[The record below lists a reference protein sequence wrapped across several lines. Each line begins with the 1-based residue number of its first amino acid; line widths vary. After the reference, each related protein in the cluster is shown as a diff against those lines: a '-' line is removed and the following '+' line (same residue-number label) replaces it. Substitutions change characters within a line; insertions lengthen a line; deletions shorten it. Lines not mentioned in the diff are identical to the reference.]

1 MGEVYEAVHTR
12 FPGRFAI
19 KVLLDEMAKKEDVQK
34 RFRREAEIAC
44 SLRHPNI
51 VQVTDFNWLPD
62 QSPYLVM
69 EYLEGEEV
77 DHVLRRLGALPLLA
91 VLDMV
96 GQVASA
102 LAAAHEK
109 HIIHR
114 DLKPQNLFL
123 VTVPGDERRVVKI
136 LDFGI
141 SKMCEATTHLTR
153 QAAVIGTPKYMA
165 PEQACGLIDQIDQR
179 SDEFSLAAI
188 TYEMITGRPPFH
200 AESVDAVLFQVVHQE
215 PPPFAQPMP
224 AVEAVV
230 RRGLA
235 KMQDARFPTVRAF
248 HQALVSAVHETLG
261 HTPPP
266 QMVASSTQIL
276 SPSTVMLPGAT
287 TLGQAVAVR
296 ASAPPAPRRRWP
308 VVAGVMAAGAVAAGA
323 WWLRTPPS
331 EVPTITGFVAEPN
344 PVSRG
349 LSTRLTGIFANGN
362 AEIDGAVGRIVS
374 GVPAWTEPE
383 ADTRY
388 TLTLANARGEIAKS
402 AVDVSVVPVT
412 VSVFGDFTCMIKKD
426 GTLAC
431 WGANDAGQA
440 TPPPGMFRDLSSGH
454 RHSCAVRTDGAVLCW
469 GENASG
475 CTEPD
480 PGTYVSVAV
489 NAVHSCGVKTDGSID
504 CWGGN
509 TAGQQF
515 PPPGSFVAI
524 STGWRHVCALGSDRK
539 IACWGG
545 NDYGQNNAP
554 DGEYV
559 DVSTG
564 YFHSCAVRT
573 DGNVVCWGRNLKGE
587 GKPPVG
593 TFASVGAGLYHT
605 CGLKTDN
612 TVVCWGDNAGG
623 RAAPPP
629 GKYVAVDAGEYH
641 SCGVHTD
648 GSVVCWGAND
658 KGEVTVPDLT
668 VAAAGGS
675 AKKPETSPTKPVKA
689 SGDEEIAPPKPKK
702 SARASVYDD
711 MNPFIQKRVPKKSA
725 PASAD
730 GDDIFAT
737 RDTANGVKPVAEGGE
752 CSATISS
759 KPWAEVAIDGKPTGK
774 ITPLVNY
781 PLPCGKH
788 RITFTNQDLMIE
800 RNETIT
806 LKPGQTFKRIFP
818 LAEFEP

>member
-1 MGEVYEAVHTR
+1 MTRETLAPGTILDRTYQIVRLVGQGGMGEVYEAVHTR

-19 KVLLDEMAKKEDVQK
+19 KVLLDELAKKEDVQK

-51 VQVTDFNWLPD
+51 VQITDFNWLPD

-69 EYLEGEEV
+69 EFLEGEEL
-77 DHVLRRLGALPLLA
+77 DQVLRRLGVLPLLA
-91 VLDMV
+91 VMDLV
-96 GQVASA
+96 GQITAA
-102 LAAAHEK
+102 LSAAHEK
-109 HIIHR
+109 QIIHR

-188 TYEMITGRPPFH
+188 TYEMLTGRPPFH
-200 AESVDAVLFQVVHQE
+200 AESVDAVLFQVVHQD
-215 PPPFAQPMP
+215 PPPFVQPMP

-235 KMQDARFPTVRAF
+235 KVQDARFPTVRAF
-248 HQALVSAVHETLG
+248 HQALVSAIHETLG
-261 HTPPP
+261 HTPSP
-266 QMVASSTQIL
+266 QMVAGSTQIL
-276 SPSTVMLPGAT
+276 SPSTVMLPGST

-296 ASAPPAPRRRWP
+296 SSAPVTSRPRWP
-308 VVAGVMAAGAVAAGA
+308 VMTIMAGIAGLGALGVGA
-323 WWLRTPPS
+323 WWWRDHHAGEGPVTPDAGPP
-331 EVPTITGFVAEPN
+331 VITRFVAEPN
-344 PVSRG
+344 PVARG
-349 LSTRLTGIFANGN
+349 LSTRLTGVFADGKG
-362 AEIDGAVGRIVS
+362 EIDGAVGRIGS
-374 GVPAWTEPE
+374 GVPAWADPE

-388 TLTLANARGEIAKS
+388 TLTVANGRGEIAKS
-402 AVDVSVVPVT
+402 AVDVNVVPAM
-412 VSVFGDFTCMIKKD
+412 VSVFGDFSCAIKKD

-431 WGANDAGQA
+431 WGANDVGQA
-440 TPPPGMFRDLSSGH
+440 TPPPGTFRDLSSGH

-475 CTEPD
+475 CTEPH
-480 PGTYVSVAV
+480 PGTYVSVGV

-524 STGWRHVCALGSDRK
+524 SAGWRHVCALGSDRK

-545 NDYGQNNAP
+545 NDYGQNNVP
-554 DGEYV
+554 DGDYI

-564 YFHSCAVRT
+564 YFHTCAVRT
-573 DGNVVCWGRNLKGE
+573 DGNLVCWGRNLKGE
-587 GKPPVG
+587 GTPPAG
-593 TFASVGAGLYHT
+593 SFAAVGAGLYHT

-612 TVVCWGDNAGG
+612 TIACWGDNTGG

-629 GKYVAVDAGEYH
+629 GKFAAADAGEYH
-641 SCGVHTD
+641 SCGVRTD
-648 GSVVCWGAND
+648 GSVACWGAND
-658 KGEVTVPDLT
+658 KGESTVPDLNAA
-668 VAAAGGS
+668 VADDS
-675 AKKPETSPTKPVKA
+675 AKKAEPV
-689 SGDEEIAPPKPKK
+689 PPKPMR
-702 SARASVYDD
+702 SARTSRAG
-711 MNPFIQKRVPKKSA
+711 A
-725 PASAD
+725 A
-730 GDDIFAT
+730 DIFGA
-737 RDTANGVKPVAEGGE
+737 R
-752 CSATISS
+752 
-759 KPWAEVAIDGKPTGK
+759 
-774 ITPLVNY
+774 
-781 PLPCGKH
+781 
-788 RITFTNQDLMIE
+788 
-800 RNETIT
+800 
-806 LKPGQTFKRIFP
+806 
-818 LAEFEP
+818 